1 MKGRLPEGGSSDAV
15 PGGWAHQDGYSSL
28 GGVPAGEADGNWV
41 GGDEKAVS
49 VIARGTVL
57 EQSSITSTVSY
68 GAPVL
73 IPPGIGGFDF

>member
-1 MKGRLPEGGSSDAV
+1 MKGRLPEGGCSDAV

-57 EQSSITSTVSY
+57 EQSLYHQYCFIRCSRLNSSRDR
-68 GAPVL
+68 
-73 IPPGIGGFDF
+73 GF